1 MTSHS
6 TTNSSSS
13 VASLDDMRAKRVL
26 KGLLSPSVSF
36 VRVPQYRIRIAALW
50 GRLTNHAVLKHLP
63 EESVIV
69 DTGQLKEID
78 SVGFARMVKELD
90 DAFMAKED

>member
-1 MTSHS
+1 MTSPS
-6 TTNSSSS
+6 TMNLSSS
-13 VASLDDMRAKRVL
+13 VISLEDMRAKRAL
-26 KGLLSPSVSF
+26 KGLLSPSACF

-63 EESVIV
+63 EESVV
-69 DTGQLKEID
+69 VNTEQLKEID